1 MKYTDTIN
9 LIKLYEDYASTGNQS
24 NYPSGVTN
32 DNKNSYTTQLN
43 GPGNGPTS
51 PAGGNPNIGDIVE
64 FPSIDDVSKEELL
77 KMFKKKLK
85 KEIEEAKEKEMKYA
99 LSRFKKLYSFLIE
112 LTNPETDEE

>member
-1 MKYTDTIN
+1 MKHLDTVN
-9 LIKLYEDYASTGNQS
+9 LIKIYEDYSSTENQS

-51 PAGGNPNIGDIVE
+51 PAGGAPNTGDIFE
-64 FPSIDDVSKEELL
+64 FPSIDDISKEELVKVL
-77 KMFKKKLK
+77 KKKLK
-85 KEIEEAKEKEMKYA
+85 AEIEKANEKDMKYA
-99 LSRFKKLYSFLIE
+99 MSRFKKLYSFLIE